1 MPDSTPLWINEPLIL
16 LSTDLAIHPLDY
28 NATWNSVVRAI
39 LLVVV
44 LGLAGYKTLGPS
56 FILLLVVFVIIY
68 YSGFF
73 MSMYNG
79 PEWQQIKEKF
89 SNTSE
94 LLPGQ
99 ESTTESLDQNSYQTN
114 PTAMNPFM
122 NVLMDEIKYNPTR
135 PAAGPIGSLLVKATL
150 SDFFK
155 VQWTSDPTDVFGR
168 SQSQRQ
174 FYTMPNTSIPA
185 DRASY
190 QNWLYLIPGKTC
202 KEGGCAQCTP
212 GTDGGIIPW
221 LTKTS

>member
-28 NATWNSVVRAI
+28 NATCNSVVRAI

-44 LGLAGYKTLGPS
+44 LGLVGYKPLGPS
-56 FILLLVVFVIIY
+56 FLLLLIVFVIIY

-73 MSMYNG
+73 MNTYNG
-79 PEWQQIKEKF
+79 PEWQPIKEKF
-89 SNTSE
+89 TNPSDFA
-94 LLPGQ
+94 PGQ
-99 ESTTESLDQNSYQTN
+99 EATSSSLDQNSYQTN

-174 FYTMPNTSIPA
+174 FYTMPNTSIPS

-202 KEGGCAQCTP
+202 KEGGCSQCTP

-221 LTKTS
+221 FTKTN